1 LSDPEAVR
9 TALQEAASRRR
20 LRSAVRDELRLLA
33 ADEHDR
39 EETRLTREQLAALAP
54 AYRRD

>member
-1 LSDPEAVR
+1 V
-9 TALQEAASRRR
+9 
-20 LRSAVRDELRLLA
+20 RLLA